1 MKDMKD
7 KISKAEDCLA
17 HGKIIPALEYGNQ
30 LREKLREKH
39 PELYA
44 ESSWVEEE
52 LNGYDLSEL
61 PEYRKNVRGELRWFG
76 HKAHGDDIK
85 SAYFIPYDDVAYS
98 HQARNMC
105 KKFYCPIIQSYPEL
119 LKIKESDIP
128 EKKSISIN
136 DLPEEYYKRIRKDFD
151 KDVSIS
157 KLHFFLASESIEE
170 IEKAITQRLQEFLN
184 EMREILPEE
193 DFKPTNY
200 YNVNNHGDYS
210 QTTIGNHTNP
220 LQVNGS
226 NNPVVSQKNTEGP
239 INTSGSRLS
248 KLFKML
254 NWIKSFFLS

>member
-1 MKDMKD
+1 MKD

-184 EMREILPEE
+184 KVRKILPEE
-193 DFKPTNY
+193 DFKSISYT
-200 YNVNNHGDYS
+200 VNNHGDNS
-210 QTTIGNHTNP
+210 QTAIGKDIN
-220 LQVNGS
+220 QSEVKG
-226 NNPVVSQKNTEGP
+226 NNNTTSQNNIQAP

-248 KLFKML
+248 KLAEMVWI
-254 NWIKSFFLS
+254 WIKSHFSS